1 MSASSSGTAQSPPG
15 TFLTRFLGNLRSSN
29 GTGNP
34 NRPAMPRSLSSPAPL
49 RYPGPS
55 AEGDGPSTSQGHS
68 ASPASISTQ
77 TSASTLTPNG
87 GGTPVGS
94 LARRFKFRRSRSSL
108 LEADSPESS
117 PPRSP
122 AVPLPPAAVTAVAA
136 AATTPESVQL
146 SPGSPATIRGKERNP
161 IDTMFGSAAGSSA
174 AALPGR
180 PPVVG
185 RRSSTKSQQTIVAH
199 DHAYAAGFAPNTPL
213 ERIDEPSRHLH
224 PHLDQSL
231 ELISTLLP
239 PALLL
244 LSQLGP
250 THLFSPP
257 LQLPALFG
265 VSLAGLTQREGSIS
279 TATGSNVLLSS
290 AASIKSDAT
299 GSTTSA
305 SYFSAMPTATHVQP
319 SHSHEL
325 HAPNTLS
332 MPAVSA
338 AALWRLFRGFEWI
351 GEVGRGAQ
359 PLPPSVLPSSLGG
372 EGAGPPQEIE
382 DEPEQVFDFPSLLQG
397 VADVLAADA
406 AARGIELVVGQA
418 GSGTAPSP
426 AVTPSVNGGP
436 SQPRAGP
443 RKRKDV
449 ETREL
454 LVRADERAWSVTLVW
469 VLHHILAG
477 AAAGSTVEVRFLATA
492 ATPPTSPAQSR
503 PATPAEADL
512 HSDLDALHARPQLW
526 WNVSLDIVLSSPV
539 VPSSPVSIDESAS
552 STPPSLPAPPFST
565 PFARSLFSLI
575 QLVMAD
581 TMQAD
586 AVTRSWSLEAM
597 LPAARPKPPAEP
609 EDPNTLLGRRHVRLE
624 PVAGQEP
631 TINDLKRFADSSLK
645 GLKVA
650 LHAGETSAFAKHLT
664 LYLAGWGMDVQHIPI
679 ESDIGSGGSRS
690 SEASQSRS
698 GSVPPTATRFDSGFE
713 TATTS
718 PSTSSDGKAS
728 EFGIGVENGSNL
740 VIIDD
745 DVATLRRLLVSLRA
759 PPLHYAP
766 TLLAKRP
773 QLASRRA
780 RSTPHVRQ
788 APTPQQSSLPASQW
802 VIVHFA
808 SLIDYKEIKEI
819 VQDALAMSRQPNLPE
834 VLVVPKP
841 AGPRRI
847 MTAIWSALKRPTV
860 DPTLPPIA
868 TSPSSPGVK
877 YWTPRLSPSLSKDRE
892 FDFSGGEEGTSSKG
906 LSSGSPSSTKA
917 RTPPTTYGHM
927 GGTNLPPSPL
937 GKISDTADSY
947 FSSVSE
953 ELKESTPSEGMIIQ
967 SPDGRSGIFFQ
978 PQPRARG
985 SSFRERMRWV
995 GGLERAPSMVA
1006 QQHIPEETPAELWN
1020 SSDPP
1025 TSVTVAAPH
1034 EIGLGSQ
1041 PHSRRHSNSNV
1052 SVHTSPVETASS
1064 PPLPG
1069 PPGTPALTLDTFI
1082 SAAKSR
1088 SLGEEPAE
1096 VANAGAGE
1104 PLSRTSSIRSPPP
1117 SRRSLSGSSA
1127 GGGTAPTPQRST
1139 AGGLAPGA
1147 PSRQNSGG
1155 SSSPSTA
1162 PGASGVSSAAA
1173 EGAAAAQA
1181 LAKSPPSSAA
1191 GAKARVKPSPIS
1203 TMPRSRR
1210 RSSRRGTLPAVP
1222 PISVLIV
1229 EDNPINQTI
1238 LSVFMKKKG
1247 ITYKVAKDGQQA
1259 VDMWKKGNFH
1269 LVLMDIQLPVKSGIE
1284 ATREIRAMERLN
1296 NVSML
1301 VTTPTSDIGSPVSS
1315 TSSNP
1320 LSTPNSPL
1328 LNMPV
1333 IIVALTASSLQAD
1346 RVAALAAGC
1355 NDFLTKPVSLPW
1367 LESKLVEW
1375 GSMAYL
1381 SGFSRRS
1388 DTSSEATSTGS
1399 APSSRSGTPMRPR
1412 SRPRTPSKYTQGFA
1426 SRADVVS
1433 QHLHIERPVSRAPS
1447 PSGLRSPDT
1456 TNSALPDVSP
1466 PPSAQL
1472 PEETPAPN
1480 GQPTFEVTSPTPQ
1493 QTPHPVP
1500 ALPQSAATPTAAAG
1514 GDAQDTLDRV
1524 EEVLETLVDEKPDGD
1539 GPASESAAHP
1549 PAPAATAGNKLGLDD
1564 VVAEGNRLLDVG
1576 VERSESAGL
1585 SQSGPPT
1592 GS

>member
-1 MSASSSGTAQSPPG
+1 MSASSSGTAQPPQG
-15 TFLTRFLGNLRSSN
+15 TFLTRFLGNLRPSTNN
-29 GTGNP
+29 GTGNTSQ
-34 NRPAMPRSLSSPAPL
+34 RPALPRSLSSPAPAAHSGL
-49 RYPGPS
+49 STEGDRPS
-55 AEGDGPSTSQGHS
+55 AAQGQ
-68 ASPASISTQ
+68 AATPP
-77 TSASTLTPNG
+77 SASTLTPSSSSTLAPPG
-87 GGTPVGS
+87 PGTPVGS

-108 LEADSPESS
+108 IEADSPESS
-117 PPRSP
+117 PPESP
-122 AVPLPPAAVTAVAA
+122 AVPSPASPAGA
-136 AATTPESVQL
+136 AATSPHAAPL
-146 SPGSPATIRGKERNP
+146 SSGSPATIRGLERNP
-161 IDTMFGSAAGSSA
+161 IDTLFGSSA
-174 AALPGR
+174 ATGR
-180 PPVVG
+180 PPVIG
-185 RRSSTKSQQTIVAH
+185 RKSSTKSQQTITTY
-199 DHAYAAGFAPNTPL
+199 DHAYTSGYAPTTPL
-213 ERIDEPSRHLH
+213 ERIDEPGRQLR
-224 PHLDQSL
+224 PHVDQSL

-265 VSLAGLTQREGSIS
+265 VSLSNLAQQGGSIS
-279 TATGSNVLLSS
+279 TATGSSALLSS

-299 GSTTSA
+299 GSTSSA
-305 SYFSAMPTATHVQP
+305 SYFSTMPTATHVRP

-332 MPAVSA
+332 IPAVSA

-359 PLPPSVLPSSLGG
+359 PLPPSVLSQSQGG
-372 EGAGPPQEIE
+372 EGAGPPQEID

-426 AVTPSVNGGP
+426 AVTPSVAEAPGGAP
-436 SQPRAGP
+436 ASA

-477 AAAGSTVEVRFLATA
+477 AASGSTVDVRFQAAA
-492 ATPPTSPAQSR
+492 ATPPTSPSQSR
-503 PATPAEADL
+503 PSTPAEADL
-512 HSDLDALHARPQLW
+512 HGDLDALHSRPQIW
-526 WNVSLDIVLSSPV
+526 WNVSLEIVVSSPA
-539 VPSSPVSIDESAS
+539 VPESPISMDESGAA
-552 STPPSLPAPPFST
+552 TRPPLPSPPFST

-581 TMQAD
+581 DLTQSD
-586 AVTRSWSLEAM
+586 ASTRSWSLEAM

-609 EDPNTLLGRRHVRLE
+609 EDANTLLGRRNIRLE
-624 PVAGQEP
+624 PTAGQEP
-631 TINDLKRFADSSLK
+631 SINDLKRFADSSLK

-664 LYLAGWGMDVQHIPI
+664 LYLAGWGMDVQHVPI
-679 ESDIGSGGSRS
+679 ETDIGSGGSRS

-698 GSVPPTATRFDSGFE
+698 GSVPPAAARFDSGFE

-718 PSTSSDGKAS
+718 PAASSDGKTS
-728 EFGIGVENGSNL
+728 EFGIGVEGGSSL

-745 DVATLRRLLVSLRA
+745 DVATLRRLLISLRA

-788 APTPQQSSLPASQW
+788 APPPPHSQVPTSPW

-847 MTAIWSALKRPTV
+847 MTAIWSALKRPSV

-877 YWTPRLSPSLSKDRE
+877 YWTPRLSPSLNQDRE
-892 FDFSGGEEGTSSKG
+892 FDFSGGEDGASSKG
-906 LSSGSPSSTKA
+906 HASGSPGSTKA
-917 RTPPTTYGHM
+917 RTPPTTYGPM
-927 GGTNLPPSPL
+927 TGTGLPPSPL

-947 FSSVSE
+947 FCSVTE
-953 ELKESTPSEGMIIQ
+953 ELKESTPSEGMVVQ

-978 PQPRARG
+978 PQPRSRG
-985 SSFRERMRWV
+985 HSFRERMRFV
-995 GGLERAPSMVA
+995 GGLERAPSLVA
-1006 QQHIPEETPAELWN
+1006 QQHIIEETPADLWN
-1020 SSDPP
+1020 SADPP
-1025 TSVTVAAPH
+1025 ASVSVAAPH

-1041 PHSRRHSNSNV
+1041 THSRRQSSSSPSLHAP
-1052 SVHTSPVETASS
+1052 PVEAVSGSAS
-1064 PPLPG
+1064 G
-1069 PPGTPALTLDTFI
+1069 PPGTPALALDTFI

-1088 SLGEEPAE
+1088 TTVEDAVDVTG
-1096 VANAGAGE
+1096 AGPGE

-1127 GGGTAPTPQRST
+1127 GGGNAPMSQRAT
-1139 AGGLAPGA
+1139 GGAQIPA
-1147 PSRQNSGG
+1147 TPSRQNSGG
-1155 SSSPSTA
+1155 AVPAPAPATTA
-1162 PGASGVSSAAA
+1162 QSSAAA

-1181 LAKSPPSSAA
+1181 LAKSPPPGAPGSKFRTKSS
-1191 GAKARVKPSPIS
+1191 SLS
-1203 TMPRSRR
+1203 NMPRARR
-1210 RSSRRGTLPAVP
+1210 RSSRRGGLPAVP

-1284 ATREIRAMERLN
+1284 ATREIREMERLN
-1296 NVSML
+1296 NVGML
-1301 VTTPTSDIGSPVSS
+1301 VTTPTSDLGSPASS
-1315 TSSNP
+1315 ASSNP

-1328 LNMPV
+1328 LSMPV

-1388 DTSSEATSTGS
+1388 DTPSDATSLSS
-1399 APSSRSGTPMRPR
+1399 APSSRGSTPLRPR
-1412 SRPRTPSKYTQGFA
+1412 SRSGTPSKYTQGFA
-1426 SRADVVS
+1426 SRAEVVS
-1433 QHLHIERPVSRAPS
+1433 QHLHIERPSSRAPS
-1447 PSGLRSPDT
+1447 PSGTRSPDAPH
-1456 TNSALPDVSP
+1456 SALPDLSP
-1466 PPSAQL
+1466 PVSAHSL
-1472 PEETPAPN
+1472 DGSASGSTG
-1480 GQPTFEVTSPTPQ
+1480 GQPTLRVTSPTPQ

-1500 ALPQSAATPTAAAG
+1500 VIPEAVTTPAAAAG
-1514 GDAQDTLDRV
+1514 GDARDTLARV
-1524 EEVLETLVDEKPDGD
+1524 DEVLETLVNEKPGD
-1539 GPASESAAHP
+1539 SEPTASTVPTRTPTSDNV
-1549 PAPAATAGNKLGLDD
+1549 ATNDAVG
-1564 VVAEGNRLLDVG
+1564 EGDRLLNLSD
-1576 VERSESAGL
+1576 ERGDSADPL
-1585 SQSGPPT
+1585 QT
-1592 GS
+1592 